1 MSLHARRRRATNRNN
16 AFGTSKGRRARASS
30 RYRRGVRV
38 FRGLPSVES
47 RHRIAEAEPQSKF
60 FPETFAGSS
69 KILGVMAESK
79 SWEMSLPVA
88 VAIWAVIVLLAAF
101 AGIHLGYSGPRF
113 AIALGVAAWFF
124 AFEFFL
130 AVPRVLRSVQ
140 AALGQRGAVLA
151 ALVPLFAVLIY
162 SAGVGGNLKYTLIGA
177 AYAVLPAL
185 LLAASAGRSGVTWAD
200 YAAVVI
206 IWLPVEFRWIYQL
219 FPFPPQLTHTLTILL
234 ALTTGVAAFVL
245 LRRLEGVGY
254 AIEWVRGSGR
264 IVLSHFVLF
273 AAIAVPLGI
282 AIGFITYDPSV
293 ARLRS
298 LPVAVIGI
306 TFFTA
311 WAEEFLFRG
320 ILQNLFSRTLKSQW
334 IGLAVA
340 SLVFGLSHIL
350 HAPFPNW
357 KYVIFA
363 SISGIFYGHAWMK
376 TGSLLPGG
384 LVHALVDISW
394 HVLFR

>member
-1 MSLHARRRRATNRNN
+1 
-16 AFGTSKGRRARASS
+16 
-30 RYRRGVRV
+30 
-38 FRGLPSVES
+38 
-47 RHRIAEAEPQSKF
+47 
-60 FPETFAGSS
+60 
-69 KILGVMAESK
+69 
-79 SWEMSLPVA
+79 MSLPGA
-88 VAIWAVIVLLAAF
+88 VAIWAVVVLLAAF
-101 AGIHLGYSGPRF
+101 AGIHLGYSGSRF
-113 AIALGVAAWFF
+113 AIALALAAALF

-130 AVPRVLRSVQ
+130 AVPKVFGTVQ
-140 AALGQRGAVLA
+140 GALGQRGAVVA

-162 SAGVGGNLKYTLIGA
+162 SLGVGGNWKYTLIGA
-177 AYAVLPAL
+177 AYAVLPTL
-185 LLAASAGRSGVTWAD
+185 LLAASAGRSGATCVD
-200 YAAVVI
+200 YAAAAIV
-206 IWLPVEFRWIYQL
+206 WLPVEFRWMYRL
-219 FPFPPQLTHTLTILL
+219 FPFPQQLTHTLTILL
-234 ALTTGVAAFVL
+234 ALSTGVAAFVV

-254 AIEWVRGSGR
+254 PIEWARGSGWV
-264 IVLSHFVLF
+264 VLSHFLLF

-282 AIGFITYDPSV
+282 AIGFIAYDPSI

-311 WAEEFLFRG
+311 WPEEFLFRG

-340 SLVFGLSHIL
+340 SVVFGLSHIL

-357 KYVIFA
+357 KYVILA
-363 SISGIFYGHAWMK
+363 TIAGVFYGHAWMK
-376 TGSLLPGG
+376 TGSLLPGA

>member
-1 MSLHARRRRATNRNN
+1 
-16 AFGTSKGRRARASS
+16 
-30 RYRRGVRV
+30 
-38 FRGLPSVES
+38 
-47 RHRIAEAEPQSKF
+47 
-60 FPETFAGSS
+60 
-69 KILGVMAESK
+69 MAKSK
-79 SWEMSLPVA
+79 SWQMSLPVA
-88 VAIWAVIVLLAAF
+88 VAIWAVVVLLAAF
-101 AGIHLGYSGPRF
+101 AGIHLGYSGSRF
-113 AIALGVAAWFF
+113 AIALGVAAALFG
-124 AFEFFL
+124 FEFFL
-130 AVPRVLRSVQ
+130 AVPKAFGIVQ
-140 AALGQRGAVLA
+140 GALGQRGAVVV
-151 ALVPLFAVLIY
+151 ALVPLFAVLVY
-162 SAGVGGNLKYTLIGA
+162 SIGVGGNWKYTLIGA
-177 AYAVLPAL
+177 AYAVLPTL
-185 LLAASAGRSGVTWAD
+185 LLAASAGRSGATCVD
-200 YAAVVI
+200 YAAAAIV
-206 IWLPVEFRWIYQL
+206 WLPVELRWMYRL

-234 ALTTGVAAFVL
+234 ALSTGVAAFVL

-254 AIEWVRGSGR
+254 AIEWVRGSGW

-282 AIGFITYDPSV
+282 AIGFIAFDPSI

-311 WAEEFLFRG
+311 WPEEFLFRG

-340 SLVFGLSHIL
+340 SVVFGLSHIL

-357 KYVIFA
+357 KYVILA
-363 SISGIFYGHAWMK
+363 TIAGIFYGHAWMK
-376 TGSLLPGG
+376 TGSLLPGA

>member
-1 MSLHARRRRATNRNN
+1 
-16 AFGTSKGRRARASS
+16 
-30 RYRRGVRV
+30 
-38 FRGLPSVES
+38 
-47 RHRIAEAEPQSKF
+47 
-60 FPETFAGSS
+60 
-69 KILGVMAESK
+69 
-79 SWEMSLPVA
+79 MSLPVA
-88 VAIWAVIVLLAAF
+88 VAIWAVVVLLAAF
-101 AGIHLGYSGPRF
+101 AGIHLGYSGSRF
-113 AIALGVAAWFF
+113 AIALGVAAALF

-130 AVPRVLRSVQ
+130 AAPKAFGTVQ
-140 AALGQRGAVLA
+140 GTLGQRGAAVA
-151 ALVPLFAVLIY
+151 ALAPLFAVLIY
-162 SAGVGGNLKYTLIGA
+162 SLGVGGNWKYTLIGA

-185 LLAASAGRSGVTWAD
+185 LLASSAGRPGVTCMD
-200 YAAVVI
+200 YAAAAIV
-206 IWLPVEFRWIYQL
+206 WLPVEFRWMYRL

-234 ALTTGVAAFVL
+234 ALSTGVAAFVV

-254 AIEWVRGSGR
+254 AIEWVRGSGW
-264 IVLSHFVLF
+264 IVLSHFLLF

-282 AIGFITYDPSV
+282 SVGFIAYDPSV

-311 WAEEFLFRG
+311 WPEEFLFRG

-340 SLVFGLSHIL
+340 SVVFGLSHIL

-357 KYVIFA
+357 KYVILA
-363 SISGIFYGHAWMK
+363 TIAGVFYGHAWMK
-376 TGSLLPGG
+376 TGSLLPGA

>member
-1 MSLHARRRRATNRNN
+1 MS
-16 AFGTSKGRRARASS
+16 
-30 RYRRGVRV
+30 
-38 FRGLPSVES
+38 P
-47 RHRIAEAEPQSKF
+47 
-60 FPETFAGSS
+60 
-69 KILGVMAESK
+69 
-79 SWEMSLPVA
+79 PVA
-88 VAIWAVIVLLAAF
+88 VAIWAVIVLLATF
-101 AGIHLGYSGPRF
+101 AGIHLGYSGARF
-113 AIALGVAAWFF
+113 AIALGVAAALF

-130 AVPRVLRSVQ
+130 AAPKVFGTVQ
-140 AALGQRGAVLA
+140 GVIGQRGAVVA

-162 SAGVGGNLKYTLIGA
+162 SIGVGGNWKYTLIGA
-177 AYAVLPAL
+177 AYAVLPTL
-185 LLAASAGRSGVTWAD
+185 LLATSRGRSGATCVD
-200 YAAVVI
+200 YIAAAMV
-206 IWLPVEFRWIYQL
+206 WLPVEFRWMYRL

-234 ALTTGVAAFVL
+234 ALSTGVAAFVV

-254 AIEWVRGSGR
+254 VIEWVRGSGW
-264 IVLSHFVLF
+264 IVLWHFLLF

-282 AIGFITYDPSV
+282 AIGFIAYNPSI

-311 WAEEFLFRG
+311 WPEEFLFRG

-340 SLVFGLSHIL
+340 SVVFGLSHIL

-357 KYVIFA
+357 KYVILA
-363 SISGIFYGHAWMK
+363 TIAGGFYGHAWMK
-376 TGSLLPGG
+376 TGSLLPGA

>member
-1 MSLHARRRRATNRNN
+1 
-16 AFGTSKGRRARASS
+16 
-30 RYRRGVRV
+30 
-38 FRGLPSVES
+38 
-47 RHRIAEAEPQSKF
+47 
-60 FPETFAGSS
+60 
-69 KILGVMAESK
+69 
-79 SWEMSLPVA
+79 MSLPVA
-88 VAIWAVIVLLAAF
+88 VAIWAVIVMLAAF
-101 AGIHLGYSGPRF
+101 AGIHLGYSGARF
-113 AIALGVAAWFF
+113 AIALGVAAALF

-130 AVPRVLRSVQ
+130 AVPMVFSAVQ
-140 AALGQRGAVLA
+140 GALGQRGAAVA

-162 SAGVGGNLKYTLIGA
+162 SIGVGGNWKYTLIGA
-177 AYAVLPAL
+177 AYAVLPTL
-185 LLAASAGRSGVTWAD
+185 LLAASMGRSSATCVD
-200 YAAVVI
+200 YAAAAIV
-206 IWLPVEFRWIYQL
+206 WLPVEFRWMYRL
-219 FPFPPQLTHTLTILL
+219 FPFPAQLTHTLTILL
-234 ALTTGVAAFVL
+234 ALSTGVAAFVV

-254 AIEWVRGSGR
+254 AIEWVRGSGW
-264 IVLSHFVLF
+264 IVLSHFLLF

-311 WAEEFLFRG
+311 WPEEFLFRG

-334 IGLAVA
+334 IGLAIA
-340 SLVFGLSHIL
+340 SVVFGLSHIL

-357 KYVIFA
+357 KYVILA
-363 SISGIFYGHAWMK
+363 TIAGVFYGHAWMK
-376 TGSLLPGG
+376 TGSLLPGA